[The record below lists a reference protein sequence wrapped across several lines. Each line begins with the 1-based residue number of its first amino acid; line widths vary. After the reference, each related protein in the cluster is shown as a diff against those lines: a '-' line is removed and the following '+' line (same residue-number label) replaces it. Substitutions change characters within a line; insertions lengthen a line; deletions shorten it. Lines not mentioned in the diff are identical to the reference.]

1 MKREASTLPS
11 YFIRRHHR
19 LFDRIGHGVAVLF
32 AAPEASF
39 GHDIHYRYR
48 PDADLFYLTGFAE
61 PSTVAVFDGEKK
73 ELTMFVRPKDRERET
88 WEGLRAG
95 PKGAVRAFAADHAH
109 EIGELE
115 KRLPELIRKASHLYY
130 SFGIYPDGD
139 RQIID
144 ALSRFRREA
153 RNPERGPIEITDLSS
168 VLHEMRLIKDEEEL
182 AVMRRSAE
190 ITALAHEDA
199 MRASR
204 AGRMEFELEAVVMN
218 RFLTEGASGPSYHP
232 IVASGANATILH
244 YIENRKRIPEGALL
258 LIDAGCEFEGYAA
271 DITRTFPVSGR
282 FTEPQKKLYE
292 IVLSAQKAAIAAVK
306 PGARFDT
313 VQSAAHDVLIEGLLS
328 VGLLKGKAQTIKKK
342 NLQQQF
348 TLHRTS
354 HWLGIDVHD
363 RGRYFDQKGEPRIL
377 EPGMVLTV
385 EPGLYVRPDE
395 KKVPQEYL
403 GIGIRIEDDVLV
415 TAKGNEILTAKA
427 PKEVGELE
435 AIIGTLPAAPKKR
448 KTATP

>member
-1 MKREASTLPS
+1 
-11 YFIRRHHR
+11 
-19 LFDRIGHGVAVLF
+19 
-32 AAPEASF
+32 
-39 GHDIHYRYR
+39 
-48 PDADLFYLTGFAE
+48 
-61 PSTVAVFDGEKK
+61 
-73 ELTMFVRPKDRERET
+73 
-88 WEGLRAG
+88 
-95 PKGAVRAFAADHAH
+95 
-109 EIGELE
+109 
-115 KRLPELIRKASHLYY
+115 
-130 SFGIYPDGD
+130 
-139 RQIID
+139 
-144 ALSRFRREA
+144 
-153 RNPERGPIEITDLSS
+153 
-168 VLHEMRLIKDEEEL
+168 
-182 AVMRRSAE
+182 
-190 ITALAHEDA
+190 
-199 MRASR
+199 
-204 AGRMEFELEAVVMN
+204 MEFELEAVVMN